1 MHVYSLLV
9 DVLQTSISHQVTT
22 RKPEGNSYISQ
33 IRNILYM
40 NRAMLRAMY
49 NEVEI
54 FHLSKSFA
62 FNNCFTGYNYTA
74 IGLHI
79 GNNTNDL
86 QCHRIHI

>member
-1 MHVYSLLV
+1 
-9 DVLQTSISHQVTT
+9 
-22 RKPEGNSYISQ
+22 
-33 IRNILYM
+33 
-40 NRAMLRAMY
+40 MY

-54 FHLSKSFA
+54 FQLSKSFA